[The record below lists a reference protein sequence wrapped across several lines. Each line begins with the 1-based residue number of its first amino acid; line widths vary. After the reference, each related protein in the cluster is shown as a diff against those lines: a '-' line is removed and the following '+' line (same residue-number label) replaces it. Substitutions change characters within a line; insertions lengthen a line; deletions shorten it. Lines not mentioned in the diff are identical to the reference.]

1 MPTTTDLRA
10 ALRDL
15 ADAAPE
21 TAPLPGDH
29 DELLPVQRSRR
40 TSRAVRFGAPA
51 LAGAMVAGV
60 VVGAVALSSGSHRSA
75 QPGTSPAPTSTSHL
89 PQAGPMP
96 LTETVFDVV
105 GLPGATVGGTY
116 ADGVSQQRYLSFDA
130 FQTDSNQ
137 ADVQVWARGH
147 WTPPRPAGAQDVTVN
162 GKPGFYGRITV
173 PKNGRVVALAW
184 QYEPGAWA
192 VVTWKPSS
200 TKADLI
206 RIASAVRT
214 GLHTP
219 ARLPFQLSSL
229 PSGGT
234 IAALTYYPG
243 AGRQGATG
251 GLTVRYPGRNGLLL
265 ISVSPVAWDLG
276 GTPTTIGGRRAW
288 ESGAVL
294 AMAGPGVSEAI
305 LEPTTPDFSG
315 DSNTVL
321 TKAELRSIAAG
332 LTFAPNVKDPATW
345 FDASTALP

>member
-21 TAPLPGDH
+21 TAPLPGHH
-29 DELLPVQRSRR
+29 DELLPVPRSRR

-51 LAGAMVAGV
+51 LAGALVVGV
-60 VVGAVALSSGSHRSA
+60 VVAAVALSSGSHRSA
-75 QPGTSPAPTSTSHL
+75 QPGTSPAPRPTAHL
-89 PQAGPMP
+89 AQAGPMP

-105 GLPGATVGGTY
+105 GLPGATVGGVS
-116 ADGVSQQRYLSFDA
+116 ADGASQQRYVSFDA
-130 FQTDSNQ
+130 FRTDRNQ
-137 ADVQVWARGH
+137 ADVQVWAHGR
-147 WTPPRPAGAQDVTVN
+147 WMPSRPAGAQDVTIN
-162 GKPGFYGRITV
+162 GQPGFFGRFTV
-173 PKNGRVVALAW
+173 PGNGRVVALAW

-192 VVTWKPSS
+192 VVTWKTTSS
-200 TKADLI
+200 KADLT
-206 RIASAVRT
+206 RLASAVRT
-214 GLHTP
+214 GLHLR
-219 ARLPFQLSSL
+219 ARLPFRLSDL
-229 PSGGT
+229 PPGGT
-234 IAALTYYPG
+234 VTALTYAPG

-251 GLTVRYPGRNGLLL
+251 ELTISYPGRHRALL

-276 GTPTTIGGRRAW
+276 GTPTTIGGRPAW

-294 AMAGPGVSEAI
+294 AMAGPGVSEAV
-305 LEPTTPDFSG
+305 LEPTTPDYSG
-315 DSNTVL
+315 DSNTEL